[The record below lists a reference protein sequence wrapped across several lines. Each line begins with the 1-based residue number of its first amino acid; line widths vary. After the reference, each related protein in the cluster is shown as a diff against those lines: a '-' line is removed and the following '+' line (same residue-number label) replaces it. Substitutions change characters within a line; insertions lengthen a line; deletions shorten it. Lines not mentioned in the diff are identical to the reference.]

1 MNKKKIGLFIVL
13 NFGISWLM
21 GILGIMFGIK
31 AFSTAYFY
39 LAVIYM
45 FIPSI
50 SAIIV
55 QKYIYNE
62 EIKKN
67 LGISF
72 KINKWFFI
80 AWVIPLIIAF
90 GSLGIALI
98 FPDIVF
104 SLNMSGFLS
113 KYKEMLSPTQFT
125 QLKNQLLNSN
135 IPVVVLISFQ
145 ALLAGITVNAIAGLG
160 EELGWRGFLQKE
172 LFILGFWKS
181 SFLIGFIWG
190 IWHTPLILIGH
201 NYPAHP
207 YFGIVLM
214 TLIGIF
220 LGPVFSFLRLKAK
233 SVIAAAI
240 SHGTFNA
247 SLSLATLF
255 LKGGSE
261 LTIGMTGLAGLI
273 FLIIINFIIYLYL
286 RQKSFSNEERLSV

>member
-1 MNKKKIGLFIVL
+1 MNKKKIGLFIIL
-13 NFGISWLM
+13 NFGISWLI
-21 GILGIMFGIK
+21 GILGLIIGIK

-55 QKYIYNE
+55 QKFIYNE

-80 AWVIPLIIAF
+80 AWVLPLIIAF
-90 GSLGIALI
+90 GALGIALI
-98 FPDIVF
+98 FPDIAF
-104 SLNMSGFLS
+104 TLNISGFLS

-172 LFILGFWKS
+172 LF
-181 SFLIGFIWG
+181 
-190 IWHTPLILIGH
+190 
-201 NYPAHP
+201 
-207 YFGIVLM
+207 
-214 TLIGIF
+214 
-220 LGPVFSFLRLKAK
+220 
-233 SVIAAAI
+233 
-240 SHGTFNA
+240 
-247 SLSLATLF
+247 
-255 LKGGSE
+255 
-261 LTIGMTGLAGLI
+261 
-273 FLIIINFIIYLYL
+273 
-286 RQKSFSNEERLSV
+286 